1 MGRQRTHPRYPE
13 EWIVSARILAPNNV
27 HGGMTEVSVHYAM
40 SVRDTYEA
48 AISDAASQ
56 ALSVLCF
63 HLGAALDNSVW
74 RHFPRRAEGDMRSA
88 IVGVQNFLNTRMVAQ
103 VGLTAVLH
111 TQMER
116 TSEELQGIRHRLAD
130 ARRENDTLRAQLQGR
145 DPPDHE
151 DDDYIALSPPGKR
164 TLALSTPLPLCYLRR
179 IPKLVVYV

>member
-1 MGRQRTHPRYPE
+1 M
-13 EWIVSARILAPNNV
+13 

-40 SVRDTYEA
+40 SVRDTYGA
-48 AISDAASQ
+48 GISDAASQ

-63 HLGAALDNSVW
+63 HRGAALDNSIW

-103 VGLTAVLH
+103 VGLTAALH

-145 DPPDHE
+145 DPPNHE
-151 DDDYIALSPPGKR
+151 DDDYRALSPPRKR
-164 TLALSTPLPLCYLRR
+164 TNFGPQHPTTTVLP
-179 IPKLVVYV
+179 